1 MPCARCCSRYLEAV
15 ATKIEFLS
23 SVSCNLMW
31 WHVVQTRCCDGDRLG
46 EQAVLLG
53 GGDTSGR
60 EVRKGLTEEVT
71 CDLESE

>member
-1 MPCARCCSRYLEAV
+1 MPCARGCSRYLEAV
-15 ATKIEFLS
+15 ATKTEFLS

-31 WHVVQTRCCDGDRLG
+31 GHVVQTRCCDGDRLG
-46 EQAVLLG
+46 EQAVLSG
-53 GGDTSGR
+53 GR

>member
-1 MPCARCCSRYLEAV
+1 MNTCHVPGAALGTWKQWPLRQN
-15 ATKIEFLS
+15 S

-31 WHVVQTRCCDGDRLG
+31 GHVVQTRCCDGDRLG
-46 EQAVLLG
+46 EQAVLSG
-53 GGDTSGR
+53 GR